1 MTPPRFIAVRNQKCL
16 RCGFCSDFTAC
27 ALKTSE
33 CIGCGACVA
42 GCPQGARELKA
53 RHDSGKTIS
62 FTLDGKTCAVKAPVS
77 VFDALC
83 ELGRAAK
90 THGPDDCRTQALCG
104 TGGCWSCA
112 VSINGVETRSCVTP
126 LQEGMEI
133 VTDPDILQRHAP
145 VRVVTVMRPAPHYHP
160 SIFVHGCN
168 YRCGLCHNWDL
179 TFAAHIKPKSPTET
193 VSLLQLDPET
203 DYWIGISG
211 GEPTLNK
218 PWLLETVRQLRR
230 AVPESRI
237 QLDTNASLLTPELID
252 ALVAAGIT
260 DISPDLKALHLDT
273 FMKISGVTSEKSAQL
288 YLQTSWNAV
297 RYIKR
302 RYRQQVFMA
311 VSLPCHPRIHS
322 KAELYDSSAAL
333 AQIDPE
339 MHVTLI
345 EYQPA
350 FRQRDWPFLGEK
362 VMEQARK
369 IVESAGLRNV
379 IVQGGTGV
387 PRAMDPLDIRL
398 NTEVF

>member
-1 MTPPRFIAVRNQKCL
+1 
-16 RCGFCSDFTAC
+16 
-27 ALKTSE
+27 
-33 CIGCGACVA
+33 VA

-53 RHDSGKTIS
+53 RHDSGKIIR

-90 THGPDDCRTQALCG
+90 THEPDDCPKLALCG
-104 TGGCWSCA
+104 TGGCWSCS
-112 VSINGVETRSCVTP
+112 VSINGVAARSCVTP
-126 LQEGMEI
+126 LQENMEI
-133 VTDPDILQRHAP
+133 VTDPETLQRHAP
-145 VRVVTVMRPAPHYHP
+145 VRVVTLMRPAPHYHP

-168 YRCGLCHNWDL
+168 YRCDLCHNWDL
-179 TFAAHIKPKSPTET
+179 TFDAHTKPKDPTET
-193 VSLLQLDPET
+193 VSLLKLNPET
-203 DYWIGISG
+203 DHWIGISG
-211 GEPTLNK
+211 GEPCLN
-218 PWLLETVRQLRR
+218 PAWLLETVRQLRC
-230 AVPESRI
+230 AVPQSHI

-273 FMKISGVTSEKSAQL
+273 FMKISGVASEKSAQL

-297 RYIKR
+297 RYINE
-302 RYRQQVFMA
+302 RYRQKVFMA

-362 VMEQARK
+362 AMAQARK

-379 IVQGGTGV
+379 IVQGGKGV
-387 PRAMDPLDIRL
+387 PRARDPLDIPL
-398 NTEVF
+398 STENF